1 VVNGFLKR
9 LAFKGLRHPEP
20 VKLALDFVPGAMCYA
35 GALTGA
41 AVFACALMQLIDRYL

>member
-1 VVNGFLKR
+1 MVNGFLKSP
-9 LAFKGLRHPEP
+9 AFKGLSHPAP
-20 VKLALDFVPGAMCYA
+20 IKLALDFVPGAMCYA